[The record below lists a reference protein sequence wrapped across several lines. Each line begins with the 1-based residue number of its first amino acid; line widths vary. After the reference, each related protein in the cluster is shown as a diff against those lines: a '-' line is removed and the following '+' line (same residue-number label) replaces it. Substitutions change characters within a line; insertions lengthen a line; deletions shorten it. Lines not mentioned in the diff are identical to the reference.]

1 MTTSH
6 PASSPAAPRPVR
18 WLDFARSGSVVAGLF
33 SAVVGLVLLVNHF
46 IVPSDDPVK
55 SVALAE
61 AKDTLR
67 ANPTDESLKQAVRE
81 LDLQAR
87 RAYFRHLQINLAGA
101 WLLVAGAGFFVFSAR
116 RVRAAVEKPHL
127 PKLQAEVTKHQT
139 HATQIGRWAVASSG
153 AALLVTMLA
162 LSAGHNSRLPANQP
176 ELESLLAGD
185 TPAVRVDVAGFLAG
199 QWTNWPFF
207 RGPLG
212 TGIAFTTNA
221 PLSWNAA
228 TGEGV
233 LWKSPVPAPGFS
245 SPIVWG
251 ERVFLAG
258 GDEKNREVM
267 CFDAGT
273 GALLWRKNVPPPA
286 TGPLELPEA
295 PEFTGYAACTPATD
309 GTRVFASFG
318 SGELVALDFN
328 GNVVWMRQFGPL
340 VNMYGHST
348 SLLVWQD
355 RLIVLVDQGEA
366 EAGKSRLYALDTAT
380 GREVW
385 QQRRPVGASWATP
398 ITIEHAGRTQLI
410 TLGDPWLI
418 AYDVERGAE
427 LWRAD
432 CLGADVAPS
441 PVFAGGYVL
450 AVSPHRHLAAVRP
463 DGQDDVTQ
471 THIAWESPDG
481 STDITSP
488 VCAGDLVFS
497 VSTEGLLT
505 CLDIATGKLVWEK
518 DLEGQ
523 MNASPTLV
531 GDRLY
536 FISLKGQSLVL
547 AAAREHQELARGDLG
562 EPVFASPAF
571 VGERVFVRGTKNL
584 FCLGEKK

>member
-1 MTTSH
+1 
-6 PASSPAAPRPVR
+6 
-18 WLDFARSGSVVAGLF
+18 
-33 SAVVGLVLLVNHF
+33 
-46 IVPSDDPVK
+46 
-55 SVALAE
+55 
-61 AKDTLR
+61 
-67 ANPTDESLKQAVRE
+67 
-81 LDLQAR
+81 
-87 RAYFRHLQINLAGA
+87 
-101 WLLVAGAGFFVFSAR
+101 
-116 RVRAAVEKPHL
+116 
-127 PKLQAEVTKHQT
+127 
-139 HATQIGRWAVASSG
+139 
-153 AALLVTMLA
+153 
-162 LSAGHNSRLPANQP
+162 
-176 ELESLLAGD
+176 
-185 TPAVRVDVAGFLAG
+185 
-199 QWTNWPFF
+199 
-207 RGPLG
+207 
-212 TGIAFTTNA
+212 
-221 PLSWNAA
+221 
-228 TGEGV
+228 
-233 LWKSPVPAPGFS
+233 
-245 SPIVWG
+245 
-251 ERVFLAG
+251 
-258 GDEKNREVM
+258 
-267 CFDAGT
+267 
-273 GALLWRKNVPPPA
+273 
-286 TGPLELPEA
+286 LELPEA